1 MGSTSGRGVHHR
13 KKTYFG
19 WPKELTSVFW
29 EVDRR
34 TLSSVG
40 STWLTKDKAY
50 PSGRVRPRVCVHTH
64 PDLTET
70 ARPPAPHRSSSPIRT
85 STGPPLPGAPP
96 DDPTLVCPPARV
108 VPHPTTPPSF
118 ARPPVRHPTGAHRPF
133 ALAPHR
139 NIHFDVLQS
148 I

>member
-29 EVDRR
+29 ETGRR

-50 PSGRVRPRVCVHTH
+50 PFGRVRPCVCVHTH

-70 ARPPAPHRSSSPIRT
+70 ARPPAGVPPELIAHSDVDQSSSARCPTRR
-85 STGPPLPGAPP
+85 PHPCLPARPCGAPP
-96 DDPTLVCPPARV
+96 DDPTLICLPA
-108 VPHPTTPPSF
+108 H
-118 ARPPVRHPTGAHRPF
+118 A
-133 ALAPHR
+133 APH
-139 NIHFDVLQS
+139 QS
-148 I
+148 SPPIRISTPSEHSF